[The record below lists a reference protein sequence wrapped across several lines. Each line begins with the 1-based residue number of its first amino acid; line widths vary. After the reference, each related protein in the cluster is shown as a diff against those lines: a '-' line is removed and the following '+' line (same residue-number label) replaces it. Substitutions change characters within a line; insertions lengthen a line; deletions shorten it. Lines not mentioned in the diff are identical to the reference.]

1 MSWSDS
7 FSAAL
12 QPVSMRRV
20 AVVAPGDRLRDALV
34 QVADVGTVET
44 DVVVAPGDRAAG
56 EAARRLQRLTAAANG
71 TTSPN
76 RPPRLSPCPPDLD
89 RLAELGRADLLAGEA
104 ELEERLA
111 DAARQGSVAALT
123 GWAPSD
129 ALPALAERLTPLG
142 AAVVPLPRP
151 AGRTPPTL
159 LATRKGAGG
168 GSTAGGALVDTYA
181 TVPYDDVDPTVFA
194 VLAYVLMFGIMF
206 ADAGHGLLLVG
217 VALLLR
223 AGRPARLARYRD
235 AWRFVAG
242 AGSVSTIVGVAYG
255 EFFGPTGVVPA
266 LLVDPLEEPL
276 PLLAAAVGVGAVL
289 LAVAY
294 GIGTVNR
301 VREGGWSYALYAPS
315 GIAGAALFLGLGLV
329 AAGVI
334 GGSSVPTA
342 AGAVVSAA
350 GLALSFAGLR
360 AAAGPGVG
368 GGVEAVIELVDVVI
382 RVGANLVSF
391 ARLAAFGMT
400 HAALA
405 AVVWSGTVALWGRG
419 LPGMAGAVAV
429 LLVGTALTFGL
440 EALVAGVQALR
451 LEYYELFSR
460 VFQAEGRPFRPWHV
474 PVATRAEIEEE
485 IEEAQS

>member
-7 FSAAL
+7 VSKSWPAAL
-12 QPVSMRRV
+12 RPVSMRRV
-20 AVVAPGDRLRDALV
+20 AVVAPDDRLRDALV
-34 QVADVGTVET
+34 QVADAGTVET
-44 DVVVAPGDRAAG
+44 DVVVPPGDRAAG
-56 EAARRLQRLTAAANG
+56 EAARRLQRLAAA
-71 TTSPN
+71 TSVTPA
-76 RPPRLSPCPPDLD
+76 PPRLSPRAPNLD

-129 ALPALAERLTPLG
+129 SLPGLAERLAPLG
-142 AAVVPLPRP
+142 AGLVPLPRP
-151 AGRTPPTL
+151 PGRTPPTL
-159 LATRKGAGG
+159 LAARSSGGVG
-168 GSTAGGALVDTYA
+168 GSAGGALVDTYA

-194 VLAYVLMFGIMF
+194 VLAYLLMFGIMF

-223 AGRPARLARYRD
+223 AGRPARLARYRG

-242 AGSVSTIVGVAYG
+242 AGAVSTLAGAAYG
-255 EFFGPTGVVPA
+255 EFFGPTGVIPA

-334 GGSSVPTA
+334 GGSPIPTA
-342 AGAVVSAA
+342 AGAVVSGA

-360 AAAGPGVG
+360 AAAGPGAG
-368 GGVEAVIELVDVVI
+368 GAVQAAIELLDVVI

-419 LPGMAGAVAV
+419 PAGIAAAIAVFVA
-429 LLVGTALTFGL
+429 GTALTFGL

-474 PVATRAEIEEE
+474 PVATRGEIEEVE
-485 IEEAQS
+485 S

>member
-1 MSWSDS
+1 MSWSEL
-7 FSAAL
+7 SAGFR
-12 QPVSMRRV
+12 PVSMRRV

-34 QVADVGTVET
+34 QVADAGTVET

-56 EAARRLQRLTAAANG
+56 EAARRLQRLAAATGG
-71 TTSPN
+71 TPSST
-76 RPPRLSPCPPDLD
+76 RPPPCLSPESPDLD

-129 ALPALAERLTPLG
+129 ALPGLAERLTPIG

-151 AGRTPPTL
+151 PGRTPPTL
-159 LATRKGAGG
+159 LAARTRGGAGG
-168 GSTAGGALVDTYA
+168 SAGGALVDTYA
-181 TVPYDDVDPTVFA
+181 TVPYDDVDPTTFA
-194 VLAYVLMFGIMF
+194 VLAYLLMFGIMF

-223 AGRPARLARYRD
+223 VGRPARLARYRS

-242 AGSVSTIVGVAYG
+242 AGVVSTLVGVAYG

-294 GIGTVNR
+294 AIGTVNR

-329 AAGVI
+329 AAGVV
-334 GGSSVPTA
+334 GGSPIPTA
-342 AGAVVSAA
+342 AGVVVSGA

-360 AAAGPGVG
+360 AAAGPGAG
-368 GGVEAVIELVDVVI
+368 GAVEAVIELVDVVI

-405 AVVWSGTVALWGRG
+405 AVVWSGTVALWDRG
-419 LPGMAGAVAV
+419 PVGVVGAVAV
-429 LLVGTALTFGL
+429 FLAGTALTFGL
-440 EALVAGVQALR
+440 EALVAGIQALR

-474 PVATRAEIEEE
+474 PVATRAGVAELEEVE
-485 IEEAQS
+485 S

>member
-1 MSWSDS
+1 MSWSER
-7 FSAAL
+7 SAGFR
-12 QPVSMRRV
+12 PVSMRRV

-34 QVADVGTVET
+34 QVADAGTVET
-44 DVVVAPGDRAAG
+44 DAVVAPGDRAAG
-56 EAARRLQRLTAAANG
+56 EAARRLQRLAATAG
-71 TTSPN
+71 STTSSI
-76 RPPRLSPCPPDLD
+76 RPTPCLSPESPDLD
-89 RLAELGRADLLAGEA
+89 RLVELGRADLLAGEA
-104 ELEERLA
+104 DLEERLA

-129 ALPALAERLTPLG
+129 ALPGLAERLTPLG

-151 AGRTPPTL
+151 PGRTPPTL
-159 LATRKGAGG
+159 LAARTRGG
-168 GSTAGGALVDTYA
+168 EGMAGGALVDTYA
-181 TVPYDDVDPTVFA
+181 TVPYDDVDPTLFA
-194 VLAYVLMFGIMF
+194 VLAYLLMFGIMF

-217 VALLLR
+217 AALLLR
-223 AGRPARLARYRD
+223 AGRPARLARYRG

-242 AGSVSTIVGVAYG
+242 AGVVSTLVGLAYG

-329 AAGVI
+329 AAGVV
-334 GGSSVPTA
+334 GGSPIPTV
-342 AGAVVSAA
+342 AGAVVGAA

-360 AAAGPGVG
+360 AVAGPGASGV
-368 GGVEAVIELVDVVI
+368 VEAVIELVDVVI

-419 LPGMAGAVAV
+419 LLGGAGAVVVFLA
-429 LLVGTALTFGL
+429 GTALTFGL

-474 PVATRAEIEEE
+474 PVAMRADDAEIEEVG
-485 IEEAQS
+485 S

>member
-1 MSWSDS
+1 MSWSEL
-7 FSAAL
+7 SAGFR
-12 QPVSMRRV
+12 PVSMRRV

-34 QVADVGTVET
+34 QVADAGTVET
-44 DVVVAPGDRAAG
+44 DAVVAPGDRAAG
-56 EAARRLQRLTAAANG
+56 DAARRLQRLAAAGG
-71 TTSPN
+71 TPSSHGLP
-76 RPPRLSPCPPDLD
+76 PPRLAPEAPDLD

-111 DAARQGSVAALT
+111 DAARQGGVAALT

-129 ALPALAERLTPLG
+129 ALPGLAERLHPLG

-151 AGRTPPTL
+151 PGRTPPTL
-159 LATRKGAGG
+159 LAARTGG
-168 GSTAGGALVDTYA
+168 GTAGGALVGTYA
-181 TVPYDDVDPTVFA
+181 TVPYDDVDPTAFA
-194 VLAYVLMFGIMF
+194 VLAYLLMFGIMF

-223 AGRPARLARYRD
+223 AGRPARLARYRS

-242 AGSVSTIVGVAYG
+242 AGAVSTLVGLAYG

-294 GIGTVNR
+294 AIGTVNR

-329 AAGVI
+329 AAGVV
-334 GGSSVPTA
+334 GGSPIPTA
-342 AGAVVSAA
+342 AGAVVSGA

-360 AAAGPGVG
+360 AAAGPGA
-368 GGVEAVIELVDVVI
+368 GGVVQAAVELVDVVI

-405 AVVWSGTVALWGRG
+405 AVVWNGTVALWHRG
-419 LPGMAGAVAV
+419 LLGVAGAVAV
-429 LLVGTALTFGL
+429 FLAGTVLTFGL

-474 PVATRAEIEEE
+474 PVATRADVAEIEEVG
-485 IEEAQS
+485 S